1 MTSNTPVYFHGGV
14 VGRRPGDLIHP
25 ALDLG
30 RDYTPD
36 YLAMRGVAGAP
47 KYDPACVYMTT
58 HLGSARGYAA
68 RYKNLGEVHRPGDVY
83 VVEPQSELLS
93 DPEYDN
99 PNDPG
104 NFLMTAAPVLV
115 TEVVER
121 RVVLSPRE
129 QRREA
134 WPLECFDT
142 WEPKYDPD
150 GTPRISKEMRS
161 YGVTEQYMALLPKW
175 MDFREF
181 SRTGRLWRPGE
192 PEVLASA
199 DEVLDLLDHLQLD
212 TGEHVIVGS
221 FNQSMTGNL
230 SCGACAE
237 VFGHPRTKLKKA
249 DVLAASIHQA
259 GTELAVIAEANDGIG
274 PFLHALT
281 RRNPDR
287 WNWMARPGRT

>member
-1 MTSNTPVYFHGGV
+1 MTSDAPVYFHGGV
-14 VGRRPGDLIHP
+14 VGRQPGDLIHP

-36 YLAMRGVAGAP
+36 YLAMRGVAATP

-83 VVEPQSELLS
+83 VVQPQSELCS

-99 PNDPG
+99 PSDPG
-104 NFLMTAAPVLV
+104 HFVMTSAPVLV

-134 WPLECFDT
+134 WPMECFDT
-142 WEPKYDPD
+142 WEPRYASD
-150 GTPRISKEMRS
+150 GTPQLSDEMRS
-161 YGVTEQYMALLPKW
+161 YGVSEQYMALLPKW

-181 SRTGRLWRPGE
+181 GRAGGIWKPGE
-192 PEVLASA
+192 SEVRASA
-199 DEVLDLLDHLQLD
+199 DEVLDVLDHLQLD
-212 TGEHVIVGS
+212 TGEHVIVGA
-221 FNQSMTGNL
+221 FNESMNGNL
-230 SCGACAE
+230 VCGGCGQE
-237 VFGHPRTKLKKA
+237 FGHPRSKLKKA
-249 DVLAASIHQA
+249 AVLDAAVHQA
-259 GTELAVIAEANDGIG
+259 GPELAIVAEFNDGIG
-274 PFLHALT
+274 PFLHALS
-281 RRNPDR
+281 RRSPDR
-287 WNWMARPGRT
+287 WSWMALPA